1 MAYMNKERKAEHAPA
16 IKKILKKYGMKGS
29 LSVRNYSTLH
39 LKIKDVRGF
48 FESRMDEYSKKWG
61 LDISPY
67 WIEKNYSGE
76 AEKMLSELVSALYGK
91 DYFDDSD
98 MQTDYFNCS
107 HYISINVFPAK

>member
-1 MAYMNKERKAEHAPA
+1 MNKERKAERAPA

-76 AEKMLSELVSALYGK
+76 VEKMLSELVSALYGE
-91 DYFDDSD
+91 DYFDHSD
-98 MQTDYFNCS
+98 TQTDYFNCS
-107 HYISINVFPAK
+107 HYISINVFPVK